1 MATASASQH
10 GLDGRTVALVA
21 STRSRH
27 MTQPARHALP
37 PPADIGDALQRIRDH
52 GGRVT
57 AGKRAL
63 VHLLYDDDDASFT
76 LDDIT
81 AQMVDHDRSTIYRM
95 LNQFEELGIA
105 EHLHLGHGQA
115 VHRAAGR
122 ATVPVVCSVCGRGID
137 LERAR
142 TRSFVRLVAERTGI
156 TLDLSHFPL
165 TGTCEECAG
174 RRSDAAMRSP
184 DAPRGSRRA

>member
-1 MATASASQH
+1 
-10 GLDGRTVALVA
+10 
-21 STRSRH
+21 

-37 PPADIGDALQRIRDH
+37 PPADIDEALQRIRDH
-52 GGRVT
+52 GGRIT

-63 VHLLYDDDDASFT
+63 VHLLYGDDDASFT

-81 AQMVDHDRSTIYRM
+81 ARMVDHDRSTIYRM

-122 ATVPVVCSVCGRGID
+122 ATVPVVCSMCGSGID
-137 LERAR
+137 LERA
-142 TRSFVRLVAERTGI
+142 
-156 TLDLSHFPL
+156 
-165 TGTCEECAG
+165 
-174 RRSDAAMRSP
+174 P
-184 DAPRGSRRA
+184 DALVRPPRRRTHRHHARPVPLPAHRHLPAVRRPLERAGYALAGCAARLTSSVTCDPSWCSTVTVTASSG

>member
-1 MATASASQH
+1 
-10 GLDGRTVALVA
+10 
-21 STRSRH
+21 
-27 MTQPARHALP
+27 MTQPARPALP
-37 PPADIGDALQRIRDH
+37 PPADFDEALQRIRDH

-63 VHLLYDDDDASFT
+63 VHLLYDGDASFT

-81 AQMVDHDRSTIYRM
+81 ARMVDHDRSTIYRM

-122 ATVPVVCSVCGRGID
+122 DTVTVVCSLCGTSIN
-137 LERAR
+137 LERAQ

-156 TLDLSHFPL
+156 NLDLSHFPL
-165 TGTCEECAG
+165 TGICQQCASG
-174 RRSDAAMRSP
+174 SAMRSL
-184 DAPRGSRRA
+184 DALRGSRRA

>member
-1 MATASASQH
+1 
-10 GLDGRTVALVA
+10 
-21 STRSRH
+21 

-37 PPADIGDALQRIRDH
+37 PPADIGEALQRIRDH

>member
-1 MATASASQH
+1 
-10 GLDGRTVALVA
+10 
-21 STRSRH
+21 
-27 MTQPARHALP
+27 
-37 PPADIGDALQRIRDH
+37 
-52 GGRVT
+52 
-57 AGKRAL
+57 
-63 VHLLYDDDDASFT
+63 
-76 LDDIT
+76 
-81 AQMVDHDRSTIYRM
+81 MVDHDRSTIYRM

-122 ATVPVVCSVCGRGID
+122 ATVPVVCSMCGSGID

-165 TGTCEECAG
+165 TGTCQQCAG
-174 RRSDAAMRSP
+174 RWNEPATRSP
-184 DAPRGSRRA
+184 DARRGSRRA